1 MQFEVTSISASE
13 IVNSSGVKI
22 EILLQRMVTFH
33 MANTYFP
40 TTCLIV
46 IVQLTLFIDDT
57 NFDTNVMVALTTL
70 LVIISLNL
78 VLHIIRI

>member
-70 LVIISLNL
+70 LVIISLGL